1 MKKHRSLLALFL
13 AFILVFTA
21 CNANNKETDKES
33 IKETE
38 ENTTKETKDDTQK
51 EQSGSLK
58 AGKYTAKTPGMND
71 DIEVEVEV
79 TDKEIKSVKVLKH
92 SETPG
97 IGGELK
103 DKSDKIVRTGVIV
116 PTVDIPEKIVE
127 SQNID
132 VDDVTGAT
140 ISSKAIKRAVSDAM
154 EQAGANLEDW
164 KKENTYKDK
173 IDDMETDVVII
184 GGGGS
189 GLAGAISAA
198 QQGKKVIIIEKNG
211 AVGGNTLVCG
221 AIYNTPNPETQSIVE
236 MTAPVKDTLEKAL
249 SQKPVNDEHK
259 ALMDEVK
266 KQWEQY
272 KAEGRKNLFDTKE
285 WYALQT
291 WNGGDNVAQLDLVKT
306 LTYQAFDGF
315 KWIQDLGMEF
325 DKGVSQG
332 AGSLWQRTHT
342 SVMDMGTGFIST
354 YADQVEKNKDKIE
367 IILQTTAKDIVMDG
381 DKVVGVKVQNN
392 HSQKEYTIK
401 AKDGVIIATGG
412 FAANGEMIQKY
423 NTSGKWDDLS
433 KVATTNRETSSQGD
447 GIELGLKAK
456 AGLTDMEQIQLL
468 YLGNTKDGQLTK
480 YPPRDVNG
488 TDQIIFINKEG
499 KRFVREDGRR
509 DEISKGVM
517 SQTDSMFFMLESGDG
532 KGYVD
537 IKDPNWRSADG
548 FTFDYLKEKGYILV
562 ADTVEDLA
570 KQIGCDAKTL
580 QETIDK
586 FNASVDSGKDEFG
599 RILYSTKLEKGP
611 WVATPRQASLH
622 HTMGGLSIDPNGRVL
637 NESGEVIKGLYAAGE
652 VTGGIHGA
660 NRLGGNAVVDTV
672 VFGKEAAD
680 TLVKDSK

>member
-13 AFILVFTA
+13 AFVLVFTG
-21 CNANNKETDKES
+21 CTTKNNDTSKET
-33 IKETE
+33 
-38 ENTTKETKDDTQK
+38 TTETKDETQK

-71 DIEVEVEV
+71 DVEVEVEV
-79 TDKEIKSVKVLKH
+79 NDKEIKSVKVLKH

-103 DKSDKIVRTGVIV
+103 DKNGKIVRTGVIV

-154 EQAGANLEDW
+154 EQAGANLDNW

-173 IDDMETDVVII
+173 IEDMEADVVII
-184 GGGGS
+184 GGGGA

-221 AIYNTPNPETQSIVE
+221 AIYNTPNPETQSKVE
-236 MTAPVKDTLEKAL
+236 MTAPVKETLEKAL
-249 SQKPVNDEHK
+249 AQKPINDEHK

-266 KQWEQY
+266 KQWDQY
-272 KAEGRKNLFDTKE
+272 KADGRTDLFDTKE

-291 WNGGDNVAQLDLVKT
+291 WNGGDNVAKLDLVKT

-315 KWIQDLGMEF
+315 KWIKDLGMEF

-354 YADQVEKNKDKIE
+354 YADQVEKNKDKIQ
-367 IILQTTAKDIVMDG
+367 IVLQTTAKDIVMEG
-381 DKVVGVKVQNN
+381 DKVVGVKVQDN

-423 NTSGKWDDLS
+423 NTSGKWADLS

-517 SQTDSMFFMLESGDG
+517 SQTDSMFYMLESGDG

-562 ADTVEDLA
+562 ADTVEELA

-637 NESGEVIKGLYAAGE
+637 NESGKVIKGLYAAGE

-680 TLVKDSK
+680 TLVEDSK